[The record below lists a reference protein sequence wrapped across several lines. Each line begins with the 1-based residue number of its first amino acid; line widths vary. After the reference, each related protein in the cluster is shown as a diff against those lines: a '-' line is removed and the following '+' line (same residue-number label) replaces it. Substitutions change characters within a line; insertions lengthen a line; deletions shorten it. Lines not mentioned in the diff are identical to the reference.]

1 MLHSYER
8 SPFVVYGHLKA
19 SRHTT
24 HACKALTSCCASTS
38 RPIHA
43 MLACK
48 VSPFIC
54 KDQL

>member
-1 MLHSYER
+1 MLRSYER